1 MARSFPS
8 ESLPTVRAWSLAFL
22 GALGRAAAFVSLD
35 RAQACDGFGCVG
47 DTLGQGVHDTG
58 VAVERGARF
67 TGQVVERGAYG
78 VGTAVRGGVRA
89 TGHAVGTVTH
99 DTGKVVTGQ
108 P

>member
-1 MARSFPS
+1 MARSFS
-8 ESLPTVRAWSLAFL
+8 SDTLPNVRAWTLAL
-22 GALGRAAAFVSLD
+22 VGAIGLAAAFVSLD
-35 RAQACDGFGCVG
+35 RAHACDGFGCVG
-47 DTLGQGVHDTG
+47 DTIGQGVHDTG

>member
-8 ESLPTVRAWSLAFL
+8 DTLPNVRAWSLAL
-22 GALGRAAAFVSLD
+22 VGAIGLAAAFASLD
-35 RAQACDGFGCVG
+35 RAHACDGFGCVG
-47 DTLGQGVHDTG
+47 DTIGQGVHDTG

-67 TGQVVERGAYG
+67 TGHAVERA
-78 VGTAVRGGVRA
+78 GTAVRGGVRA
-89 TGHAVGTVTH
+89 TGHAAGTVAH